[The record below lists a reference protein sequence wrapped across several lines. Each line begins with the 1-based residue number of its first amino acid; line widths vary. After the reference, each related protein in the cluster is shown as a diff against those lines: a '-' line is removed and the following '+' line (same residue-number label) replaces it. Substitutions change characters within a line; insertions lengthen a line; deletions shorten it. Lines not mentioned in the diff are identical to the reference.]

1 MTAQELIKILKRFP
15 KTATIHLAASD
26 DKAVSCHQEIKVR
39 AQCDQDA
46 EWIIVLSI
54 NKNIAE
60 KDEKISC

>member
-15 KTATIHLAASD
+15 KTATIHLAALP
-26 DKAVSCHQEIKVR
+26 CHQELEVR

-46 EWIIVLSI
+46 EWTIILSI
-54 NKNIAE
+54 KENIAE